1 MTRDRILQAL
11 AIKSAPPFDPADF
24 LPATQEEKE
33 QIDQMNEATTY
44 WKDAWRR
51 LKKNKIAM
59 GALVAIIILLLFITG
74 LVLFLLSVKK
84 LIFRP
89 AEEELPQGTAF
100 RTVWLNAGMAVFVLL
115 CIAQIVLMIMG
126 INI

>member
-1 MTRDRILQAL
+1 MAGKL
-11 AIKSAPPFDPADF
+11 AVVGLF
-24 LPATQEEKE
+24 L
-33 QIDQMNEATTY
+33 I
-44 WKDAWRR
+44 
-51 LKKNKIAM
+51 
-59 GALVAIIILLLFITG
+59 VILLLFITG
-74 LVLFLLSVKK
+74 LVLFLLSIKK

-89 AEEELPQGTAF
+89 AEEELPQGSAF